1 MSVRDFLSFE
11 PRDGLR
17 YELVDGE
24 PRAMAPTSTVHG
36 YLQNELGRRIGNHL
50 RAHRPGC
57 HVIANPGVVPHLL
70 SAHNFRIP
78 DLGVTCAPVAPGQA
92 WMPDPVLLI
101 EILSPSNQA
110 DTRSNVWAYTSIAS
124 VQEILILDSIRMAA
138 EMLTRT
144 LEGGWPEEP
153 AMQFEGD
160 LLFGS
165 IGFSLSLAELYG
177 PVGLAA

>member
-36 YLQNELGRRIGNHL
+36 YLHSELGRRIGNHL
-50 RAHRPGC
+50 REHRPGC
-57 HVIANPGVVPHLL
+57 HVVANPGVVPHLL
-70 SAHNFRIP
+70 SAYNFRIP
-78 DLGVTCAPVAPGQA
+78 DLGVKCTPVAPGQA

-138 EMLTRT
+138 EMLGRT
-144 LEGGWPEEP
+144 PEGGWPEEP

-177 PVGLAA
+177 PIGLAA